1 MAPEFRLGV
10 RVDGPHA
17 RYRDPRSRAA
27 LMALLG
33 TAWPRVPKCIDA
45 ARDDGWDW
53 DLMTEPFAVDLDG
66 APIAHAGVLIHP
78 IRVAGTDCDVAGVH
92 AVCTAPEHRRQ
103 GHARTALDEA
113 TRWID
118 AHGMLAKLHTAV
130 PEVYEPLGFRSV
142 PVHRFRVERAGGRDV
157 PETRPPQLEDLH
169 ARLARR
175 APVSDRFASRDP
187 GWLFGID
194 LRLGGR
200 DVSALQLVDDLDVV
214 VDWSVDDSGTLRID
228 DLVADELPSL
238 QVLCAEAPR
247 HRAVE
252 LSFCPDLLAPEA
264 TPIAAPEEGVLMI
277 RGDWPLSADVPLGYS
292 PLSEH

>member
-200 DVSALQLVDDLDVV
+200 DVSALQLVDDL
-214 VDWSVDDSGTLRID
+214 
-228 DLVADELPSL
+228 VADELPSL